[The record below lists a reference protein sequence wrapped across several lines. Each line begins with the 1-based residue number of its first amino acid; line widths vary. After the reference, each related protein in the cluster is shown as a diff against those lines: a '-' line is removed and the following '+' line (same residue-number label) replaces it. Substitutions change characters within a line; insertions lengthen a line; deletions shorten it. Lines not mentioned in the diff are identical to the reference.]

1 MVEMLT
7 CNNNERRT
15 YMIDNGKNKA
25 WTLFSYR
32 PEPTGTGWVVVG
44 TKWTDAGPTSDE
56 RIVGGYESE
65 QAAREAS
72 VKHQREYDKLRDV
85 LYRSAKAVN
94 GGE

>member
-1 MVEMLT
+1 
-7 CNNNERRT
+7 
-15 YMIDNGKNKA
+15 MIDNTGKSS
-25 WTLFSYR
+25 WTLFTYR
-32 PEPTGTGWVVVG
+32 PDTAPNRTWVVVG
-44 TKWTDAGPTSDE
+44 TRWTNAGPTKDE

-94 GGE
+94 GDE